1 MTDELVQL
9 LERQTGAVRS
19 LEGRLRALELLV
31 AAREQR
37 FVSFA
42 LEELEQAAEHLAA
55 LELGRAMVMDTAG
68 FGADVR
74 ASQLVEAADP
84 ELAGQLRTCID
95 ELRVATDR
103 LIDAR
108 ERAMAVTVQGARDVR
123 QRLEASQVLG
133 VA

>member
-1 MTDELVQL
+1 MTEELVQL

-19 LEGRLRALELLV
+19 LEARMRALELLV

-37 FVSFA
+37 FVSVA

-55 LELGRAMVMDTAG
+55 LELGRVMVMESAG

-84 ELAGQLRTCID
+84 DVAGQLRTCID
-95 ELRVATDR
+95 DLRVATDR
-103 LIDAR
+103 LADAR
-108 ERAMAVTVQGARDVR
+108 ERAMAVTGQGAQEIRR
-123 QRLEASQVLG
+123 RLEAAQVLG